1 MRTTLTLDDDVA
13 AQLEGLRTRGG
24 RPFKQVVDDV
34 LRAGLAQVEREEQ
47 ASRGP
52 YTRSVFLGEALLPDL
67 DDVSETL
74 ALVEGDDH
82 W

>member
-1 MRTTLTLDDDVA
+1 M
-13 AQLEGLRTRGG
+13 
-24 RPFKQVVDDV
+24 VDDV